1 MAQPRSLESLRTLVT
16 GASSGIGAA
25 TSAILARHGAR
36 VVGTGRDTSA
46 LAANSRNFVATIG
59 KDLLEEGAPGAVVSA
74 AVEALGG
81 LDVVVSNAGAGW
93 SGRFESMSTEEID
106 WILDINLRAPL
117 HLARAAAQYLRNS
130 TVGGQLVL
138 VGSIAGLLGVADEV
152 AYCTAKAGLRGL
164 AESLRA
170 EWRAEWR
177 AEGRAQWRD
186 GGAGP
191 RHERVTVTL
200 VSPGPVDT
208 AFFTTRNRPYLRSW
222 PRAVPVETVASTI
235 ARAIEARQE
244 DVVVPAWLAFPAR
257 LNGGVP
263 SLYRAL
269 SGLEG
274 RLQ

>member
-1 MAQPRSLESLRTLVT
+1 MAQARSLAGLRTLVT

-36 VVGTGRDTSA
+36 VVGTGRDTAA
-46 LAANSRNFVATIG
+46 LAANSHNFVATVG
-59 KDLLEEGAPGAVVSA
+59 KDLLEQGAPSAVVSA

-93 SGRFESMSTEEID
+93 SGRFESMSAEETD

-117 HLARAAAQYLRNS
+117 HLAREAAQHLRNS
-130 TVGGQLVL
+130 TVGGQLVI

-152 AYCTAKAGLRGL
+152 VYCAAKAGLRGL

-170 EWRAEWR
+170 EWR
-177 AEGRAQWRD
+177 D
-186 GGAGP
+186 GGAGR
-191 RHERVTVTL
+191 RHDRVTVTL

-208 AFFTTRNRPYLRSW
+208 PFFTTRNRPYLRSW
-222 PRAVPVETVASTI
+222 PRAIPVETVASAI
-235 ARAIEARQE
+235 ARAIETRRE

>member
-25 TSAILARHGAR
+25 TSAILTRHGAR

-59 KDLLEEGAPGAVVSA
+59 KDLLEQGAPGAVVSA

-93 SGRFESMSTEEID
+93 SGRFESMSAEEID
-106 WILDINLRAPL
+106 WILDINLRVPL
-117 HLARAAAQYLRNS
+117 HLARAAAPHLRNS

-152 AYCTAKAGLRGL
+152 AYCAAKAGLRGL

-170 EWRAEWR
+170 EWRAE
-177 AEGRAQWRD
+177 GRARSRD
-186 GGAGP
+186 EGGGP
-191 RHERVTVTL
+191 RNERVTVTL

-208 AFFTTRNRPYLRSW
+208 PFFTTRNRPYLRSW
-222 PRAVPVETVASTI
+222 PGAVPVETVASTI
-235 ARAIEARQE
+235 ARAIEVRQE

-257 LNGGVP
+257 LNGGIP